1 MASFEEFEQSSLPA
15 AESSATNRTL
25 LPPRAR
31 LRDAR
36 RAPGCVPPPCLAPGH
51 LAPPRLTSSYLPQ
64 PPRRTPPVNSEH
76 VSSSPSSARER
87 LANAFA
93 ASIGTTRQEAAKII
107 RENAKIGSLYLCIC
121 AVSRGREKRTLLTI
135 AVSAIIGIVESNLV
149 TFASAVAVSFKPPSV
164 CRRQRLLESQPLS
177 PSPPSLLCSLS
188 SSSQPPR
195 LAVAVDV
202 ASQPY
207 RRHVHSPRTQAARRH
222 SILILVVF
230 PKKEPLRSKV
240 GMGDGIAMAHQAQAI
255 VSNIEFLIWSE

>member
-1 MASFEEFEQSSLPA
+1 MRVADLF
-15 AESSATNRTL
+15 L
-25 LPPRAR
+25 LPFLAASDDGGGSVSPSVLGSHICSTAE
-31 LRDAR
+31 
-36 RAPGCVPPPCLAPGH
+36 CVAAG
-51 LAPPRLTSSYLPQ
+51 A
-64 PPRRTPPVNSEH
+64 
-76 VSSSPSSARER
+76 SSSEGGMRSCVVAGALSRR
-87 LANAFA
+87 
-93 ASIGTTRQEAAKII
+93 KIW
-107 RENAKIGSLYLCIC
+107 
-121 AVSRGREKRTLLTI
+121 GRVK
-135 AVSAIIGIVESNLV
+135 GSNLV
-149 TFASAVAVSFKPPSV
+149 TFANAVAVSFKPPSV

>member
-1 MASFEEFEQSSLPA
+1 MQKPVQLRLRKATTCHSIFKSFRLLLQASPRIRHRFENLW
-15 AESSATNRTL
+15 
-25 LPPRAR
+25 
-31 LRDAR
+31 LRDAHCRDIMIEAWSKSQGFNLMDRVGRCSKAIWIWGKEFARNFQNRLDYWR
-36 RAPGCVPPPCLAPGH
+36 R
-51 LAPPRLTSSYLPQ
+51 RMEFTKN
-64 PPRRTPPVNSEH
+64 RRDH
-76 VSSSPSSARER
+76 H
-87 LANAFA
+87 
-93 ASIGTTRQEAAKII
+93 
-107 RENAKIGSLYLCIC
+107 
-121 AVSRGREKRTLLTI
+121 
-135 AVSAIIGIVESNLV
+135 
-149 TFASAVAVSFKPPSV
+149 VSFKPPSV

-230 PKKEPLRSKV
+230 PKKEPLRSKF